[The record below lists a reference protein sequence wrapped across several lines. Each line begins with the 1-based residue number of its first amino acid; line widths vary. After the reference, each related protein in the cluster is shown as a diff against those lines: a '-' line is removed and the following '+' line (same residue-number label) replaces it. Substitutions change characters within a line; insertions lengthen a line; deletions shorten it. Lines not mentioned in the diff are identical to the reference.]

1 MRILK
6 ELHFRT
12 SFEVF
17 RDLSSRLC
25 PFDRILLD
33 PRCDREVAAGSAGYS
48 CTRAAADSKPDVFWA
63 RPAVKIGCIA
73 PAASLFLPFTSTSQ
87 TNETD
92 ASLVTFTIELHSLD
106 TSGKLRGCKVD

>member
-1 MRILK
+1 M
-6 ELHFRT
+6 
-12 SFEVF
+12 
-17 RDLSSRLC
+17 
-25 PFDRILLD
+25 
-33 PRCDREVAAGSAGYS
+33 AAGSAGYS

-73 PAASLFLPFTSTSQ
+73 PAASLFLPITSTSQ

-106 TSGKLRGCKVD
+106 TSGKPRGWKVDGIAQQHYCLWLVDALYMLSTFDLPFAVSCGARQN